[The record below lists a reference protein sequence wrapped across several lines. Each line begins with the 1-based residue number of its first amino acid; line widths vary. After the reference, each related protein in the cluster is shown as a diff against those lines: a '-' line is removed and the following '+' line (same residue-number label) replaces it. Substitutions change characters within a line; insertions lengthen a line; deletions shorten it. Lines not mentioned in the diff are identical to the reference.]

1 MASSLQSP
9 LMLLSSM
16 SNLMPVK
23 LDSTNFIVWKHQ
35 LSSILRAYSMINF
48 VDGTVQSPSRFLVDA
63 EGNSTTTVNPEFQ
76 SWDIRDQALLTLI
89 NSTLSPSVLPMVVG
103 QDTAQS
109 VWKTLEHRFTSTSR
123 SNVLNLK
130 IELHNLKKG
139 SESVSSYLQ
148 KIKNSRDKL
157 IAVGTLIDDED
168 LLHIILK
175 GLPREFG
182 PFCSSIRTRNAPVS
196 FEEIMV
202 LLQTEEQSLA
212 ESFDSGKDLNSMAII
227 EVEAEIIITEE
238 EVDSAPTSHS
248 NASTQGNTQFSN
260 NQYPSS
266 NAFTQGNAQF
276 SQNFQ
281 GKSEN
286 SRPLCQICGKLGH
299 QALDCYHRMDFAYQG
314 RHPPARL
321 AAMASTSNSSQIQ
334 AGETWLTD
342 TGATDHLTSNLDNL
356 TGHTPYQGHDQVAVG
371 NGQAIPI
378 KNVGTGQLSTQI
390 CNFQLHNLLHSPKI
404 SSNLLSVHK
413 LCKHNN
419 CSCYFDSNK
428 FMIQALPSGRVLYR
442 GLSENGLYPIHTQP
456 SVPPSVSPSSS
467 IQAFLSSKN
476 KWQLWHQRLGHPSD
490 RVLVSAIPSLS
501 SCISVNNKHVQHHC
515 KHCLIGKMHKL
526 PFVSSQFQS
535 TRPLELVHSDVWGPA
550 PINSSNGYRF
560 YLLFVDDYSRFSW
573 LYLLHRKSDVLQTFK
588 HFQASVE
595 NQLSQKI
602 KILRTDCGGEYT
614 SNEFNTHC
622 ASHGIIHHF
631 SCPHT
636 PQQNGLVERKHRHV
650 IESALTLLSNAGLSI
665 TYWSYAVSTA
675 VHLINRLPTPTLSH
689 QTPWEMLFH
698 KPPDLVH
705 LRTFGCLCFPY
716 LRPYTTHKLQP
727 RTTPCLFL
735 GYPTYSKGYI
745 CLDPHTHRVYISRH
759 VLFNESEFLAH
770 LSLPSQ
776 SSPSPVNSSFDSTSW
791 LAILAHSCTPPL
803 IPDSTPS
810 QSVPIPP
817 ADPPVQSITPIIQSP
832 TSIPSP
838 AIPVTQPHTPI
849 LESSPSTAAPLPT
862 PPSVPPLLSSTI
874 SASTNTHPMHT
885 RSKNGIFKPK
895 IFHTSIPDYTQTEPS
910 TYLTASKFPQWCAAM
925 HEEYSALQR
934 QHTWTLVP
942 PPCGKNIVGCKW
954 VFKLKRNSD
963 GTISRHKARL
973 VAKGFHQQHGI
984 DFAETF
990 SPVVKPPTV
999 RLILALAVT
1008 YNWPLRQLDQTP
1020 SLFIY
1025 RSGSTVAFLLLYVDD
1040 IVLTGNNAMFLSQLI
1055 INLSKVFELIDLG
1068 PLSFFLGLQIHR
1080 SSTGLTLTQTK
1091 YATDLLHKHHMQHC
1105 SPCKTPC
1112 VPHVRLSATE
1122 GTPLT
1127 DVHAYRSLVGAL
1139 HYLTFTRPDLSFAVH
1154 QVCQFMNAPTSIHL
1168 TAAKRILRYLQG
1180 TLDHGLHY
1188 TPGPTTLSAFT
1199 DADWAGDPNDRR
1211 STSGLLVFLGHN
1223 PITWSAK
1230 KQLTVSRSSTE
1241 AEVSSTC
1248 LCLCRTIAS
1257 NPVFHARTKHIEVD
1271 FHFIRERVLRKDLQV
1286 QFVSTA
1292 DQLADI
1298 FTKGLSSPR
1307 FRELQSKLMVPVATI
1322 CLREDDEANG
1332 KSCSA
1337 NSCTKRQ

>member
-1 MASSLQSP
+1 MVSEPMASSLQSP

-139 SESVSSYLQ
+139 SES
-148 KIKNSRDKL
+148 
-157 IAVGTLIDDED
+157 
-168 LLHIILK
+168 
-175 GLPREFG
+175 
-182 PFCSSIRTRNAPVS
+182 
-196 FEEIMV
+196 
-202 LLQTEEQSLA
+202 TEEQSLA
-212 ESFDSGKDLNSMAII
+212 ESFDSGKDLNSMAMF
-227 EVEAEIIITEE
+227 A
-238 EVDSAPTSHS
+238 SAAPNNRNTQSSFYVHNYQNRGRGRNNNHRGRGRFNSNNHS

-314 RHPPARL
+314 RHPPERL

-378 KNVGTGQLSTQI
+378 KK
-390 CNFQLHNLLHSPKI
+390 C
-404 SSNLLSVHK
+404 
-413 LCKHNN
+413 
-419 CSCYFDSNK
+419 
-428 FMIQALPSGRVLYR
+428 
-442 GLSENGLYPIHTQP
+442 
-456 SVPPSVSPSSS
+456 
-467 IQAFLSSKN
+467 
-476 KWQLWHQRLGHPSD
+476 WH
-490 RVLVSAIPSLS
+490 
-501 SCISVNNKHVQHHC
+501 
-515 KHCLIGKMHKL
+515 
-526 PFVSSQFQS
+526 
-535 TRPLELVHSDVWGPA
+535 W
-550 PINSSNGYRF
+550 
-560 YLLFVDDYSRFSW
+560 
-573 LYLLHRKSDVLQTFK
+573 
-588 HFQASVE
+588 
-595 NQLSQKI
+595 
-602 KILRTDCGGEYT
+602 
-614 SNEFNTHC
+614 
-622 ASHGIIHHF
+622 
-631 SCPHT
+631 
-636 PQQNGLVERKHRHV
+636 
-650 IESALTLLSNAGLSI
+650 
-665 TYWSYAVSTA
+665 
-675 VHLINRLPTPTLSH
+675 
-689 QTPWEMLFH
+689 
-698 KPPDLVH
+698 
-705 LRTFGCLCFPY
+705 
-716 LRPYTTHKLQP
+716 PYTTHKLQP

-759 VLFNESEFLAH
+759 VLFNVSEFLAH

-810 QSVPIPP
+810 PAASVPLSP
-817 ADPPVQSITPIIQSP
+817 ADPPP
-832 TSIPSP
+832 
-838 AIPVTQPHTPI
+838 
-849 LESSPSTAAPLPT
+849 
-862 PPSVPPLLSSTI
+862 
-874 SASTNTHPMHT
+874 
-885 RSKNGIFKPK
+885 
-895 IFHTSIPDYTQTEPS
+895 
-910 TYLTASKFPQWCAAM
+910 SKFPQWCAAM

-1008 YNWPLRQLDQTP
+1008 YNWPLRQLDVSNAFLHGILKEEVYMAQPPGYVSLAHPNHVCHLHKSIYGLKQAPRAWFESFTSQLVTLGFHSSTTDS

-1025 RSGSTVAFLLLYVDD
+1025 RNGSTVAFLLLYVDD
-1040 IVLTGNNAMFLSQLI
+1040 IVLTDNNALFLSQLI
-1055 INLSKVFELIDLG
+1055 TNLRKVFELKDLG
-1068 PLSFFLGLQIHR
+1068 TLSFFLGLQIQR

-1091 YATDLLHKHHMQHC
+1091 YATDLLHKHHMQNC

-1241 AEVSSTC
+1241 AEYRALASAFAEVCWLRVLLRDLSIFISAPPILWCDNVSA
-1248 LCLCRTIAS
+1248 LAIAS

>member
-1 MASSLQSP
+1 MFASAAPNNRNTQSSFYVHNYQNRGRGRNNNHRGRGRF
-9 LMLLSSM
+9 SS
-16 SNLMPVK
+16 N
-23 LDSTNFIVWKHQ
+23 N
-35 LSSILRAYSMINF
+35 
-48 VDGTVQSPSRFLVDA
+48 
-63 EGNSTTTVNPEFQ
+63 
-76 SWDIRDQALLTLI
+76 
-89 NSTLSPSVLPMVVG
+89 
-103 QDTAQS
+103 
-109 VWKTLEHRFTSTSR
+109 
-123 SNVLNLK
+123 
-130 IELHNLKKG
+130 
-139 SESVSSYLQ
+139 
-148 KIKNSRDKL
+148 
-157 IAVGTLIDDED
+157 
-168 LLHIILK
+168 
-175 GLPREFG
+175 
-182 PFCSSIRTRNAPVS
+182 
-196 FEEIMV
+196 
-202 LLQTEEQSLA
+202 
-212 ESFDSGKDLNSMAII
+212 
-227 EVEAEIIITEE
+227 
-238 EVDSAPTSHS
+238 HS

-456 SVPPSVSPSSS
+456 SVPSVSPSSS

-1008 YNWPLRQLDQTP
+1008 YNWPLRQLDVSNAFLHGILKEEVYMAQPPGYVSPAHPNHVCHLHKSIYGLKQAPRAWFESFTSQLVTLGFHSSTADS

-1040 IVLTGNNAMFLSQLI
+1040 IVLTGNNALFLSQLI
-1055 INLSKVFELIDLG
+1055 TNLSKVFELKDLG
-1068 PLSFFLGLQIHR
+1068 TLSFFLGLQIQR

-1241 AEVSSTC
+1241 AEYRALASASAEVCWLRVLLRDLGIFISAPPILWCDNVSA
-1248 LCLCRTIAS
+1248 LAIAS

>member
-1 MASSLQSP
+1 MVSEPMASSLQSP

-48 VDGTVQSPSRFLVDA
+48 VDGTIQSPSRFLVDA

-212 ESFDSGKDLNSMAII
+212 ESFDSGKDLNSMAMF
-227 EVEAEIIITEE
+227 A
-238 EVDSAPTSHS
+238 SAAPNNRNTQSSFYVHNYQNRGRGRNNNHRGRGRFSSNNHS

-378 KNVGTGQLSTQI
+378 KNVGTENLMCCRLS
-390 CNFQLHNLLHSPKI
+390 N
-404 SSNLLSVHK
+404 
-413 LCKHNN
+413 
-419 CSCYFDSNK
+419 
-428 FMIQALPSGRVLYR
+428 
-442 GLSENGLYPIHTQP
+442 
-456 SVPPSVSPSSS
+456 
-467 IQAFLSSKN
+467 
-476 KWQLWHQRLGHPSD
+476 
-490 RVLVSAIPSLS
+490 
-501 SCISVNNKHVQHHC
+501 
-515 KHCLIGKMHKL
+515 
-526 PFVSSQFQS
+526 
-535 TRPLELVHSDVWGPA
+535 
-550 PINSSNGYRF
+550 
-560 YLLFVDDYSRFSW
+560 
-573 LYLLHRKSDVLQTFK
+573 TFK
-588 HFQASVE
+588 ASVE

-776 SSPSPVNSSFDSTSW
+776 SSPSPVNSSFDSTS
-791 LAILAHSCTPPL
+791 C
-803 IPDSTPS
+803 
-810 QSVPIPP
+810 
-817 ADPPVQSITPIIQSP
+817 
-832 TSIPSP
+832 
-838 AIPVTQPHTPI
+838 
-849 LESSPSTAAPLPT
+849 PSTAAPLPT

-1008 YNWPLRQLDQTP
+1008 YNWPLRQLD
-1020 SLFIY
+1020 
-1025 RSGSTVAFLLLYVDD
+1025 
-1040 IVLTGNNAMFLSQLI
+1040 
-1055 INLSKVFELIDLG
+1055 
-1068 PLSFFLGLQIHR
+1068 
-1080 SSTGLTLTQTK
+1080 
-1091 YATDLLHKHHMQHC
+1091 
-1105 SPCKTPC
+1105 
-1112 VPHVRLSATE
+1112 
-1122 GTPLT
+1122 
-1127 DVHAYRSLVGAL
+1127 
-1139 HYLTFTRPDLSFAVH
+1139 
-1154 QVCQFMNAPTSIHL
+1154 
-1168 TAAKRILRYLQG
+1168 
-1180 TLDHGLHY
+1180 
-1188 TPGPTTLSAFT
+1188 
-1199 DADWAGDPNDRR
+1199 
-1211 STSGLLVFLGHN
+1211 
-1223 PITWSAK
+1223 
-1230 KQLTVSRSSTE
+1230 
-1241 AEVSSTC
+1241 
-1248 LCLCRTIAS
+1248 
-1257 NPVFHARTKHIEVD
+1257 
-1271 FHFIRERVLRKDLQV
+1271 
-1286 QFVSTA
+1286 
-1292 DQLADI
+1292 
-1298 FTKGLSSPR
+1298 
-1307 FRELQSKLMVPVATI
+1307 
-1322 CLREDDEANG
+1322 
-1332 KSCSA
+1332 SCS
-1337 NSCTKRQ
+1337 S